1 MSHACTPILMGV
13 ASLFSE
19 ILLLSKTTKFP
30 FRGMDYSPWSSKNLI
45 DRNRFK
51 KFMQVG
57 IDVTCYSKYV
67 ALSNSAFFGITHTHS
82 CAPPHNIY
90 SKEKKN
96 KILKW
101 FEDVFIATSGEDQL
115 LQQKEFE
122 KALKTNGVSE
132 NINSTYIYM

>member
-1 MSHACTPILMGV
+1 M
-13 ASLFSE
+13 
-19 ILLLSKTTKFP
+19 
-30 FRGMDYSPWSSKNLI
+30 
-45 DRNRFK
+45 
-51 KFMQVG
+51 
-57 IDVTCYSKYV
+57 
-67 ALSNSAFFGITHTHS
+67 ALHTHTHS
-82 CAPPHNIY
+82 CAPPPHNIY

-101 FEDVFIATSGEDQL
+101 FEDVFIVTSGEDQL

>member
-1 MSHACTPILMGV
+1 MCS
-13 ASLFSE
+13 
-19 ILLLSKTTKFP
+19 
-30 FRGMDYSPWSSKNLI
+30 
-45 DRNRFK
+45 
-51 KFMQVG
+51 
-57 IDVTCYSKYV
+57 
-67 ALSNSAFFGITHTHS
+67 
-82 CAPPHNIY
+82 PHNIY

-132 NINSTYIYM
+132 NINSTYIYMYTKFFGRIITIFFIHWQILF